1 MKFVKL
7 GTELY
12 EISETGLL
20 SNLPYSLATLFMPLD
35 A

>member
-1 MKFVKL
+1 MTFVKL
-7 GTELY
+7 DTKLY
-12 EISETGLL
+12 EICQTGLL